1 MTTSSAVTAPASRVP
16 IYSLFTANA
25 ISMVG
30 NVCANIAIPWF
41 VLQTTGSAAQT
52 GITGFF
58 TILPVVLAGFL
69 GGALVERIGYK
80 PTSIIAD
87 VASGVTVALIPLLHF
102 TIGLQFWQLMVLV
115 FLGGLLDAPGSTARN
130 ALVPELAEMAGMQL
144 DQATSAIQAVE
155 RGSRLVGAPLAGLL
169 IAAIG
174 TANVLWIDAASFA
187 VSAAMVAIAV
197 RVPRII
203 LQDHVETGYF
213 DQLRNGF
220 RFLGG
225 HQLILMIIAVVMITN
240 FVDAAFGGVILPV
253 YANQVWGS
261 AVDLGFLIAAV
272 GGGSVVGAILF
283 GAFGSRVSRFSTF
296 VAMFMLV
303 SVLYWALAFF
313 LPFPAILAA
322 AIVAGIAAG
331 PLNPII
337 DAVLLE
343 RIPADMRGRILGTVQ
358 AAAWLTMPLGMLVS
372 GFLTE
377 DFGLQPLLFAL
388 GGIYLLTTAS
398 AMFIPVLR
406 ELDVRQGPA
415 TEAAVSAEG

>member
-1 MTTSSAVTAPASRVP
+1 
-16 IYSLFTANA
+16 
-25 ISMVG
+25 
-30 NVCANIAIPWF
+30 
-41 VLQTTGSAAQT
+41 
-52 GITGFF
+52 
-58 TILPVVLAGFL
+58 
-69 GGALVERIGYK
+69 
-80 PTSIIAD
+80 
-87 VASGVTVALIPLLHF
+87 
-102 TIGLQFWQLMVLV
+102 
-115 FLGGLLDAPGSTARN
+115 
-130 ALVPELAEMAGMQL
+130 MAGMQL

-372 GFLTE
+372 GFLAE
-377 DFGLQPLLFAL
+377 HFGLRPLLFAL